1 MGDILYLLTWLV
13 VPATLNGQL
22 MICADTGITVWLHGK
37 QILNYQGG
45 SVVPVRLLAGKRY
58 PVKIRLL
65 GCRKPL
71 TPTVALGDAQGRYVS
86 GVQFN
91 IEEVP

>member
-1 MGDILYLLTWLV
+1 
-13 VPATLNGQL
+13 
-22 MICADTGITVWLHGK
+22 MICADTGITAWLHGK
-37 QILNYQGG
+37 QILNYHGRQKALPAFHRAEGG
-45 SVVPVRLLAGKRY
+45 GVVPVRLLAGKRY

-71 TPTVALGDAQGRYVS
+71 TLTVALGDAQGRYVS